1 MKDYIIRI
9 VGAALLATL
18 ADILSPSDWRKYI
31 AIVSGMIILCT
42 ISSPI
47 ASIKGIDINLDAV
60 DTEDSA
66 KAGEALYRDR
76 LSAEFSKSIALD
88 IKERIRQ
95 EFSKDVSA
103 EVSVRL
109 DDDGKIDKISS
120 IVIKGRDIDQ
130 KIADRIAFIYDV
142 DEVVT
147 DAGG

>member
-1 MKDYIIRI
+1 M
-9 VGAALLATL
+9 
-18 ADILSPSDWRKYI
+18 
-31 AIVSGMIILCT
+31 
-42 ISSPI
+42 
-47 ASIKGIDINLDAV
+47 
-60 DTEDSA
+60 
-66 KAGEALYRDR
+66 
-76 LSAEFSKSIALD
+76 
-88 IKERIRQ
+88 
-95 EFSKDVSA
+95 SA